1 MIHPGQWLLTSLNLA
16 GDYAF
21 WEKPIPTEKQARD
34 LFNDLC
40 RQARE
45 HGGTYRLRGPDGT
58 SVSYSAAAE
67 NE

>member
-1 MIHPGQWLLTSLNLA
+1 MIHPGQWLLTSLDRE
-16 GDYAF
+16 GHSF
-21 WEKPIPTEKQARD
+21 WERPIPTEKQARD

-58 SVSYSAAAE
+58 SVSFSAAAE